1 MMDRD
6 HPFSTCAKFSEKLT
20 FFTPIS
26 NRRSR
31 NISFQK
37 ILRVYLLTD
46 PYITTLKKP
55 LSSHQRCSIKKVEA

>member
-37 ILRVYLLTD
+37 ILRVYLLID
-46 PYITTLKKP
+46 PNITTLKNP
-55 LSSHQRCSIKKVEA
+55 